1 MGEEKKLLSININGL
16 NSTIKRKRILSKLI
30 KHNADITCL
39 QETHIKKKDE
49 KYLECPKLGKLFTTP
64 ADEEKKKGIAVYVKE
79 DLKSELIWSDLE
91 GRTLGLEIWIND
103 IPILLVAIYAPNGDQ
118 KEFFKHLYR
127 KLVELQKRNI
137 CIVGDFNSIADF
149 QNDHSNAGKNKKGK
163 RELPKICREM
173 MKELNLTD
181 IWRRLHPEKRQF
193 TFYSNPDQTWTRID
207 MAWMSGEIANET
219 KEVEI
224 FSW

>member
-1 MGEEKKLLSININGL
+1 M
-16 NSTIKRKRILSKLI
+16 
-30 KHNADITCL
+30 
-39 QETHIKKKDE
+39 
-49 KYLECPKLGKLFTTP
+49 
-64 ADEEKKKGIAVYVKE
+64 
-79 DLKSELIWSDLE
+79 
-91 GRTLGLEIWIND
+91 TLGLQIWIND
-103 IPILLVAIYAPNGDQ
+103 IPILLVVIYAPNGNQ

-137 CIVGDFNSIADF
+137 CIVGDFNSIANF
-149 QNDHSNAGKNKKGK
+149 QNHSNAGKNKKGK
-163 RELPKICREM
+163 RELPKICREK

-193 TFYSNPDQTWTRID
+193 TFYSNPHQTWTWID

-224 FSW
+224 LPNEWADHNPIQVIWKGRAKPKKRWTLNTQ